1 MQHKWDTSC
10 RFIFYM
16 RFASILCFTTLLTV
30 VVVND
35 SWSDHLFYDTARW
48 ACIGFSVLLIK
59 SGLHE
64 LFTRGLFAF
73 LADSRNWVETYI
85 AVASFVSLIGME
97 LQARRETAPGGD
109 GAALTSEP
117 MSDGGSAASS
127 GKKTVFLSHLYL
139 KMLILSRQAR
149 DKHRKTPK
157 KCRFPHLR
165 RPRAEILHEVVNIV
179 GCQGHCQL
187 QRQLPRRIHKREER
201 AGRRPEDQESVSI
214 PEKAVSV
221 FECFPC
227 VYSEPVLVKR
237 ISF

>member
-1 MQHKWDTSC
+1 LEP
-10 RFIFYM
+10 FIYKNDH
-16 RFASILCFTTLLTV
+16 FAKQDRLGT
-30 VVVND
+30 N
-35 SWSDHLFYDTARW
+35 
-48 ACIGFSVLLIK
+48 IG
-59 SGLHE
+59 
-64 LFTRGLFAF
+64 
-73 LADSRNWVETYI
+73 
-85 AVASFVSLIGME
+85 
-97 LQARRETAPGGD
+97 
-109 GAALTSEP
+109 
-117 MSDGGSAASS
+117 
-127 GKKTVFLSHLYL
+127 KT
-139 KMLILSRQAR
+139 Q
-149 DKHRKTPK
+149 K

-201 AGRRPEDQESVSI
+201 AGWRPEDQESVSI